1 MRFSFLLLC
10 FFPFFYLSSCAPVL
24 LFTAGVATI
33 DLATQERGIK
43 GTISDT
49 EIRADINQ
57 SWFSKNIDMYRD
69 VHLSVQGGRVLLT
82 GYVPTQEA
90 MDEAVRLSW
99 QAKGVKEVINE
110 LQIQK
115 EQPFGASLN
124 DVWISTQIRSNMLV
138 AEGIHS
144 TNYSVTTMGGTVY
157 LLGVAQNQE
166 EITKAIE
173 IAKNTSG
180 VQNVVNHVIIK
191 EQQPQTDENVSSPS
205 QESSLQENSSASS
218 ENSSLSDS
226 STPWTSSQPTAA
238 SIGNTETITEEKL
251 SPPS

>member
-1 MRFSFLLLC
+1 MRFAFLSLSLLLL
-10 FFPFFYLSSCAPVL
+10 LSLPNCAPVL

-33 DLATQERGIK
+33 DMATQERGIK
-43 GTISDT
+43 GTVSDT

-82 GYVPTQEA
+82 GYVPTQAA
-90 MDEAVRLSW
+90 MDEAVRLAW

-138 AEGIHS
+138 AEDIHS
-144 TNYSVTTMGGTVY
+144 NNYSVTTMGGTVY
-157 LLGVAQNQE
+157 LLGIAQNQE
-166 EITKAIE
+166 ELIKAEE

-180 VQNVVNHVIIK
+180 VQKVVNHVIIK
-191 EQQPQTDENVSSPS
+191 EQQPQTTENPSPLPQDSST
-205 QESSLQENSSASS
+205 QEDLTASS
-218 ENSSLSDS
+218 ETSSSQDT
-226 STPWTSSQPTAA
+226 STPWNSTQPVSAPMA
-238 SIGNTETITEEKL
+238 STETITEEKL
-251 SPPS
+251 SPPT